1 MGEGRAMLRLLGTRL
16 AGPGGGATAPRDDD
30 NCGQRLNCVIRIRA
44 FRAAHDNVSPNSNV
58 AMASSGRDSTVIV
71 PDNLEEVRARLEARR
86 KKQLERAIAARADYE
101 KRMEEEKAAAA
112 KRAEEAKSPQKNK
125 ADGKKEYPKPKPQ
138 GEMSP
143 TKQQKQNG
151 QGKGG
156 SAPGVSAKIIA
167 KNPAAAAPKA
177 SAIDANAK
185 FLAAAAARAAAV
197 DDGTTLEPNIG
208 AGNARKPKANTPA
221 DPKSFDEIMAE
232 KQAKPAEAADPNLKT
247 KTMTV
252 KSGDE
257 ELEIKYSVHVPEE
270 AKKRLE
276 ERKRAREEAKGSPAP
291 EDKAP
296 AAESAK
302 EPEPPA
308 EEEKPKKKAKAAE
321 AKEDAPD
328 FSGMK
333 VADLK
338 KELVKRELAVNGLKA
353 ELIARLNEYEA
364 SRA

>member
-1 MGEGRAMLRLLGTRL
+1 
-16 AGPGGGATAPRDDD
+16 
-30 NCGQRLNCVIRIRA
+30 
-44 FRAAHDNVSPNSNV
+44 
-58 AMASSGRDSTVIV
+58 
-71 PDNLEEVRARLEARR
+71 
-86 KKQLERAIAARADYE
+86 
-101 KRMEEEKAAAA
+101 
-112 KRAEEAKSPQKNK
+112 
-125 ADGKKEYPKPKPQ
+125 
-138 GEMSP
+138 
-143 TKQQKQNG
+143 
-151 QGKGG
+151 
-156 SAPGVSAKIIA
+156 
-167 KNPAAAAPKA
+167 
-177 SAIDANAK
+177 
-185 FLAAAAARAAAV
+185 
-197 DDGTTLEPNIG
+197 
-208 AGNARKPKANTPA
+208 
-221 DPKSFDEIMAE
+221 
-232 KQAKPAEAADPNLKT
+232 
-247 KTMTV
+247 
-252 KSGDE
+252 
-257 ELEIKYSVHVPEE
+257 VHVPEE

-338 KELVKRELAVNGLKA
+338 KELVKRELPVNGLKA

>member
-1 MGEGRAMLRLLGTRL
+1 M
-16 AGPGGGATAPRDDD
+16 
-30 NCGQRLNCVIRIRA
+30 
-44 FRAAHDNVSPNSNV
+44 
-58 AMASSGRDSTVIV
+58 IV

-143 TKQQKQNG
+143 TQQQKQNG
-151 QGKGG
+151 QGKKGG

-185 FLAAAAARAAAV
+185 FLAAAAARAASV
-197 DDGTTLEPNIG
+197 DDGATLEPTIG

-221 DPKSFDEIMAE
+221 DPKSFEEIMAE

-276 ERKRAREEAKGSPAP
+276 ERKRAREEAKGSPSP